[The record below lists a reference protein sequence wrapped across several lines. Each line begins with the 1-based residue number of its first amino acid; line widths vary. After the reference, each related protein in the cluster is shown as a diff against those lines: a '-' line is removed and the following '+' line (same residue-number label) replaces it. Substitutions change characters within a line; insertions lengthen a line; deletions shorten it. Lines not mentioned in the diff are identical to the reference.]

1 MASLFWSWF
10 CFSDVF
16 VDKRHVAPNLNL
28 VNVLDLNKVLRS
40 KVFVS
45 KDRQLRA
52 VHLILD
58 FEPLSNKFQD
68 VDHPIRARDPRLARI
83 DVSVLGFLAR
93 EDIMPVVL
101 PPPPPRSLSSQ
112 SCSLKRRDSFIAAIT
127 RGGDRLILSRGR
139 RRGARKAY
147 DLGLWLKGWA

>member
-1 MASLFWSWF
+1 M
-10 CFSDVF
+10 
-16 VDKRHVAPNLNL
+16 
-28 VNVLDLNKVLRS
+28 
-40 KVFVS
+40 FVS

-93 EDIMPVVL
+93 EDIMPVEL
-101 PPPPPRSLSSQ
+101 PPPPGSLSSQ

-127 RGGDRLILSRGR
+127 RGGDRLILS
-139 RRGARKAY
+139 
-147 DLGLWLKGWA
+147 

>member
-1 MASLFWSWF
+1 M
-10 CFSDVF
+10 
-16 VDKRHVAPNLNL
+16 
-28 VNVLDLNKVLRS
+28 
-40 KVFVS
+40 FVS

-93 EDIMPVVL
+93 EDIMPVEL
-101 PPPPPRSLSSQ
+101 PPPPPGRSPRKVVVLREETASSRLS
-112 SCSLKRRDSFIAAIT
+112 LEAEID
-127 RGGDRLILSRGR
+127 
-139 RRGARKAY
+139 
-147 DLGLWLKGWA
+147 

>member
-1 MASLFWSWF
+1 MLI
-10 CFSDVF
+10 
-16 VDKRHVAPNLNL
+16 
-28 VNVLDLNKVLRS
+28 S

-68 VDHPIRARDPRLARI
+68 VDHAIRARDPRLARI

-93 EDIMPVVL
+93 EDIMPVEL
-101 PPPPPRSLSSQ
+101 PPPPGRSPRKVVVLREETASSRLSLEAEI
-112 SCSLKRRDSFIAAIT
+112 D
-127 RGGDRLILSRGR
+127 
-139 RRGARKAY
+139 
-147 DLGLWLKGWA
+147 